1 MCKFCVFIKVN
12 SNDCKIVELYCWL
25 LLTVDGNLASVTVK
39 TKATGPIWFW
49 DDNYLLKYRGWPVG
63 AGYSGLNNKAIFVNS
78 LLVLVAGN
86 VRVCPGSGDW
96 SVIRCCGWHW
106 GWLWCRGPAFTRH
119 ISTTYNQCNFS
130 LILFETWPLLPNPHA
145 RSEYQKSVTRVL
157 SVTVVSPWTH
167 AMSCVV
173 VLLGQSV
180 VVVKCLEPG
189 YRQLGQGSRLTAHI
203 RFECNLWTLFGVK
216 NLNI

>member
-12 SNDCKIVELYCWL
+12 SNDCKIAELYCWL

-106 GWLWCRGPAFTRH
+106 GWMWCRGPAFTRQKYLH
-119 ISTTYNQCNFS
+119 LQCNFS
-130 LILFETWPLLPNPHA
+130 LLLFETWPLLPNPHA
-145 RSEYQKSVTRVL
+145 RSEYQ
-157 SVTVVSPWTH
+157 
-167 AMSCVV
+167 
-173 VLLGQSV
+173 
-180 VVVKCLEPG
+180 
-189 YRQLGQGSRLTAHI
+189 
-203 RFECNLWTLFGVK
+203 
-216 NLNI
+216 

>member
-78 LLVLVAGN
+78 LLVLVSVMWESAPGREIDLWSDAVGGIGADCGAG
-86 VRVCPGSGDW
+86 VRLLHVKN
-96 SVIRCCGWHW
+96 IY
-106 GWLWCRGPAFTRH
+106 
-119 ISTTYNQCNFS
+119 TYNATFS

-145 RSEYQKSVTRVL
+145 RSECQCQWTRVL

-180 VVVKCLEPG
+180 VVVKCLQPG